1 MIQARLSRTAEATRA
16 MIRSRPA
23 TSSVTAVQAHPS
35 RSTRTSEDNASNPA
49 LLFNPFEHTRCPKSL
64 HVSDRRNDQVRG
76 DHPQKRLAPLM
87 RLAATT
93 SATSSSVRASGQKD
107 APIDEHNTD
116 HIHPKAG
123 VNTCSSPSVGVRRH
137 LPWGSLPFDGI
148 SDDDRCV
155 PDYLP
160 GTFRSQGFSPS
171 QRFDPTDALWLC
183 FTPHPSLGFR
193 PPEPFPHSQPSHL
206 SARRALLPLLHKRHT
221 NRNRQPRSRRLQ
233 SFAPTMHSSPVSTRL
248 ALERAAA
255 LLAFPLFEAY
265 HSPSLAIGLPSHA

>member
-1 MIQARLSRTAEATRA
+1 MIQARLTRAAEASRI

-35 RSTRTSEDNASNPA
+35 RFNAHVRRRRIEPRIAGQSLRTHKVPEVTSRFRSSKRPGTWQPTHERLA
-49 LLFNPFEHTRCPKSL
+49 LLRYSI
-64 HVSDRRNDQVRG
+64 
-76 DHPQKRLAPLM
+76 
-87 RLAATT
+87 ATS

-116 HIHPKAG
+116 RICPKAG
-123 VNTCSSPSVGVRRH
+123 ASTCSSPSVGVRRR

-148 SDDDRCV
+148 SDGDRCA

-183 FTPHPSLGFR
+183 FTPHPSLGFQ
-193 PPEPFPHSQPSHL
+193 PPEPLPHSQPSHL
-206 SARRALLPLLHKRHT
+206 SARVALLPLLREQHT
-221 NRNRQPRSRRLQ
+221 DRDRRSCPWRLQ
-233 SFAPTMHSSPVSTRL
+233 SLAPTAHSTLAPTRL
-248 ALERAAA
+248 AL
-255 LLAFPLFEAY
+255 
-265 HSPSLAIGLPSHA
+265 